1 MRFKDEE
8 SRIKFLTT
16 DFEVEDQIVFRIPF
30 TSIVIQSNV
39 PSGKPMKNL
48 STNTNWMLDECH
60 DVTRI

>member
-1 MRFKDEE
+1 M
-8 SRIKFLTT
+8 KFLTT